1 MGRRSQTGKH
11 YAYLAKLLNSLVVF
25 IIMGVIG
32 FAMLPSFLMPNLRS
46 ASAAKGLNS
55 KVQPTKLSAIK
66 KNRDYIIPS
75 RSNTDLATA
84 SGVTQTAVLRDYER
98 KKRVRKGST
107 S

>member
-1 MGRRSQTGKH
+1 MRHRSQTGKH
-11 YAYLAKLLNSLVVF
+11 YASLAKLLNSLVVF

-32 FAMLPSFLMPNLRS
+32 FAMLPSFLMPHLRS

-55 KVQPTKLSAIK
+55 KAQPTKLSTIK
-66 KNRDYIIPS
+66 KNRHYIIHS

-84 SGVTQTAVLRDYER
+84 SGVTQTAVLRDYEG
-98 KKRVRKGST
+98 KKRAGKGST